1 MEVRV
6 SDVKKWVGREEATE
20 IQEAWPEVASAR
32 VGYPLTDPAVVHV
45 LVRNT
50 GGGRLVVEVKGVLE
64 AEAVCTRC
72 AEPFHL
78 SLPFEATEEFR
89 EEAGPSDENLD
100 YGRYTGDKI
109 NLDVMVADAAGASV
123 PIAVLCHPDCLG
135 LCPVCGTNR
144 NVTSCD
150 CAVAVDERWA
160 PLAELTWPD
169 DTDHAKN

>member
-6 SDVKKWVGREEATE
+6 SDVKKWAGREETTE
-20 IQEAWPEVASAR
+20 IREAWPEVASSR
-32 VGYPLTDPAVVHV
+32 VGYPLTDPAVIRV

-50 GGGRLVVEVKGVLE
+50 GGGRLVVEIHGTLE

-89 EEAGPSDENLD
+89 EEPGPYDENLD

-109 NLDVMVADAAGASV
+109 NLDVMVSDAAGASV
-123 PIAVLCHPDCLG
+123 PIAVLCRPDCQG
-135 LCPVCGTNR
+135 LCPICGTNR
-144 NVTSCD
+144 NVAT
-150 CAVAVDERWA
+150 CACRSAIDERWT
-160 PLAELTWPD
+160 PLNSLTLSD
-169 DTDHAKN
+169 DTRRTDH